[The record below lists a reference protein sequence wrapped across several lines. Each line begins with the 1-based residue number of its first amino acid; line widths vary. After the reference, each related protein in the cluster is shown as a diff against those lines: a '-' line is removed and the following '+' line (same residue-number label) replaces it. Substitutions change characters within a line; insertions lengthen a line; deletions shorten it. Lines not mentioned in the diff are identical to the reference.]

1 MAIRARHARGVA
13 TLFGP
18 ERATR
23 RLRAIAAATHRHF
36 HQGDRQHF
44 SLRFDM
50 RLAPVVRVRAA
61 PQPLLSWEP
70 ASDFAGAQPTAPPS
84 ARLSIV
90 ERIFARER
98 RVETLMTMREA
109 LREVVTRRRGGGAS
123 APPPPPTPSAR
134 PVEMVVRHPASSP
147 PETARAAPPDAPHE
161 ETSERLLR
169 PNIFTRPAVQ
179 TPAALSAAEL
189 GRVTDHVV
197 CAIDRRLVAQRERRG
212 KI

>member
-1 MAIRARHARGVA
+1 MAIRACHARGVA

-36 HQGDRQHF
+36 HQGDRRHF
-44 SLRFDM
+44 SLRFDV
-50 RLAPVVRVRAA
+50 RLAPAVRVRTA
-61 PQPLLSWEP
+61 PQPLLPWEP
-70 ASDFAGAQPTAPPS
+70 GSGVAGAQPNAPRA

-90 ERIFARER
+90 ERIFTRER
-98 RVETLMTMREA
+98 RVETRMTMREA
-109 LREVVTRRRGGGAS
+109 LREIVTQRAAGGPS
-123 APPPPPTPSAR
+123 APPPPTPSAR
-134 PVEMVVRHPASSP
+134 PVEMVVRSPPASRRESP
-147 PETARAAPPDAPHE
+147 RAAPPDAPRE
-161 ETSERLLR
+161 ETSERILR

-179 TPAALSAAEL
+179 ARAALSAAEL

-197 CAIDRRLVAQRERRG
+197 RAIDRRLVAQRERRG